1 MRLFTLVTSTAL
13 QVDSQ
18 NRTQAAYKANQQVN
32 MDLQKKYQNM

>member
-1 MRLFTLVTSTAL
+1 MRLFTLVSSTAL

-32 MDLQKKYQNM
+32 LDVQQKYQNL